1 MHRPLRPAVEPRPSN
16 ADSSPTAP
24 QTTDAPSPPEA
35 SPPEALPSEASRD
48 RPWLHLLLFALALVS
63 TIWAGGD
70 WASRLLYYNGE
81 AAWLAF
87 ADTHQN
93 HGAWVYLFN
102 TGFLFDGLRYAVA
115 LLGFLTV
122 HEFGHYFTA
131 RYHRIDTSLPY
142 YIPFPFNGIG
152 NFGAVIRIREAIP
165 SMRSLFDI
173 GVSGPLAGFVVALG
187 ALLYAFATLP
197 GPEYLLDQPGH
208 EALKAYIRQHGTFPS
223 THPEPEPGTLV
234 IVVGQTPLYWMLSQF
249 FPHVPPMYEMYHYPV
264 LFAGW
269 LGLFFTA
276 LNLLPVG
283 QLDGGHVLYALFGRA
298 WHRRLARGFVMIL
311 LLSGGIGFI
320 EWIQEMD
327 LGATTNALAWPALAG
342 ILYGYM
348 RRTFGSNRSAALLA
362 LAALL
367 TGVGIAD
374 AVGPPLTG
382 YGYLGWL
389 IWTLLIVFLVRVEHP
404 PVLNEDPLTPRR
416 RLLGYAAIVI
426 FLLCFSLQ
434 PLSVMS

>member
-1 MHRPLRPAVEPRPSN
+1 M
-16 ADSSPTAP
+16 
-24 QTTDAPSPPEA
+24 
-35 SPPEALPSEASRD
+35 
-48 RPWLHLLLFALALVS
+48 
-63 TIWAGGD
+63 
-70 WASRLLYYNGE
+70 LYYNGE

-87 ADTHQN
+87 ESTHQN

-102 TGFLFDGLRYAVA
+102 TGFLLDGLRYAVA

-131 RYHRIDTSLPY
+131 RYHRISTSLPY

-165 SMRSLFDI
+165 STRKLFDV
-173 GVSGPLAGFVVALG
+173 GVSGPIAGFVVALG
-187 ALLYAFATLP
+187 ALLYGFATLP

-208 EALKAYIRQHGTFPS
+208 EAIKEYIRQHGAFPE
-223 THPEPEPGTLV
+223 THPAPEPGTLV
-234 IVVGQTPLYWMLSQF
+234 IVVGQTPLYWLLSQF
-249 FPHVPPMYEMYHYPV
+249 FANVPPMYEMYHYPV

-283 QLDGGHVLYALFGRA
+283 QLDGGHVLYALFGRT
-298 WHRRLARGFVMIL
+298 WHRRLARLFVVIL
-311 LLSGGIGFI
+311 LFSGGIGFI
-320 EWIQEMD
+320 EWIQDME
-327 LGATTNALAWPALAG
+327 LGTFTNRLAWPALAG
-342 ILYGYM
+342 ILYFYL
-348 RRTFGSNRSAALLA
+348 RRTFGDNRLHALLA
-362 LAALL
+362 LAGLL

-374 AVGPPLTG
+374 AVGAPLTG

-389 IWTLLIVFLVRVEHP
+389 LFALLIVYFVGVEHP
-404 PVLNEDPLTPRR
+404 PVVREESLTPRR
-416 RLLGYAAIVI
+416 RMLGYAAIVI

-434 PLSVMS
+434 PLSIMG

>member
-1 MHRPLRPAVEPRPSN
+1 VEPRLSN
-16 ADSSPTAP
+16 ADSSR
-24 QTTDAPSPPEA
+24 PSPSPEA
-35 SPPEALPSEASRD
+35 PAAARDQRPAKD

-70 WASRLLYYNGE
+70 WASRMLYYNGE

-87 ADTHQN
+87 ENTHQN

-102 TGFLFDGLRYAVA
+102 SGFLLDGLRYAVA

-131 RYHRIDTSLPY
+131 RYHGISTSLPY

-165 SMRSLFDI
+165 STRKLFDV
-173 GVSGPLAGFVVALG
+173 GVSGPIAGFVVALG

-208 EALKAYIRQHGTFPS
+208 EAIKEYIRQHGTFPD

-234 IVVGQTPLYWMLSQF
+234 IVVGQTPLYWLLSQF
-249 FPHVPPMYEMYHYPV
+249 FANVPPMYEMYHYPV

-283 QLDGGHVLYALFGRA
+283 QLDGGHVLYALFGQI
-298 WHRRLARGFVMIL
+298 WHRRLARLFVMIL
-311 LLSGGIGFI
+311 LLSGGIGFV

-327 LGATTNALAWPALAG
+327 LGALTNQLAWPALAG
-342 ILYGYM
+342 ILYFYL
-348 RRTFGSNRSAALLA
+348 RKTFGDDRLSALLA
-362 LAALL
+362 LAGLM
-367 TGVGIAD
+367 TCVGIAD
-374 AVGPPLTG
+374 VVGPPLTG

-389 IWTLLIVFLVRVEHP
+389 IWTLLIVYLVRVEHP
-404 PVLNEDPLTPRR
+404 PVVREEPLTPPR

-434 PLSVMS
+434 PLSVMG